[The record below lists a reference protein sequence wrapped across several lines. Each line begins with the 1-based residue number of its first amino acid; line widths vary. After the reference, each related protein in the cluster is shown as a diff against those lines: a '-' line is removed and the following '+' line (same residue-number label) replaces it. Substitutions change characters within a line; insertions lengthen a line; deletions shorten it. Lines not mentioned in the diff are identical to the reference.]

1 MEVTV
6 FRGYGPLSQGILR
19 NIRRA
24 AEVLRDYGYIVV
36 LHEVTVPALD
46 MEDEFTPFVLV
57 NGVELHVPFVEV
69 DEEVLAQYIVE
80 SIEAYENML
89 GLPSPPIATA

>member
-6 FRGYGPLSQGILR
+6 FHGYGPLSQGVLR

-24 AEVLRDYGYIVV
+24 AEILRDQGYIVV
-36 LHEVTVPALD
+36 IREVTVPALD
-46 MEDEFTPFVLV
+46 TEDEFTPFVMV
-57 NGVELHVPFVEV
+57 NGVELHIPFVEV
-69 DEEVLAQYIVE
+69 DENILAQYMVE

-89 GLPSPPIATA
+89 GLPAPPVAIA